1 MTKQTSRPRGPG
13 RPRDESRDPEILQ
26 AARDELSAR
35 GYERMTMS
43 AVAARAGAGKATVYR
58 RWDSKA
64 ELVIDAVAVAVD
76 AEEILRNLPDGG
88 SLVDDLHALRKLG
101 LNDQRMWQALVGLSA
116 ELQKNPELGA
126 AIHERLVDPRVR
138 VIHGLLERAR
148 IRGELRR
155 NDMDIE
161 LLAQIPAAMVAYRI
175 LVLGKPIDTD
185 FLVSTCEEVLLPLV
199 T

>member
-1 MTKQTSRPRGPG
+1 M
-13 RPRDESRDPEILQ
+13 
-26 AARDELSAR
+26 
-35 GYERMTMS
+35 
-43 AVAARAGAGKATVYR
+43 
-58 RWDSKA
+58 
-64 ELVIDAVAVAVD
+64 IDAVAVAVD